1 MTNLEDKLS
10 KAESDLE
17 EEKKMAEARRQEEE
31 KKEAGRRA
39 EEERLEEERR
49 QEGQEGERRS
59 QGRLSDLYDQTQ
71 RLKQQLVTCQRQVGQ
86 RNWNFIFGIW
96 LSLDLN
102 KTSSGK
108 ARGRCY
114 TFY

>member
-102 KTSSGK
+102 KK
-108 ARGRCY
+108 KKCLPL
-114 TFY
+114 F

>member
-1 MTNLEDKLS
+1 MTHLEDKLS

-17 EEKKMAEARRQEEE
+17 EEKKIAEARRQEEE

-49 QEGQEGERRS
+49 QEGEEGEKRS

-71 RLKQQLVTCQRQVGQ
+71 RLKQQLVTCQRQVSQ
-86 RNWNFIFGIW
+86 LQGINIGY
-96 LSLDLN
+96 LYLVYGCFC
-102 KTSSGK
+102 T
-108 ARGRCY
+108 
-114 TFY
+114 